1 MRLLSISK
9 VSARGLVLRVHFEK
23 AMNQTIACLIFAA
36 LGLST
41 LSRAAQVQARADFSG
56 DGLRS
61 FYFAVGNYYQVPERQ
76 VDLVRDRAL
85 PPDEVPV
92 AFFVAQRAGVN
103 PTVVVDLRRRGVS
116 WADIALHFHFG
127 PDIYYF
133 RDGPPY
139 GKAYGYWKNHPPRDV
154 EVIDAVNI
162 HFLSE
167 YHHVT
172 PDLVR
177 TERSRRGNYAVVAG
191 DFEAKSHDRGKHEDG
206 AHGHG
211 HGKGHDE

>member
-1 MRLLSISK
+1 MLSSRRYPCGIGP
-9 VSARGLVLRVHFEK
+9 ARAFDK

-41 LSRAAQVQARADFSG
+41 FSRAAQVQAGADFSG

-85 PPDEVPV
+85 PTDEVPV
-92 AFFVAQRAGVN
+92 AFFVAQRARVN

-116 WADIALHFHFG
+116 WADIALHFHFA

-139 GKAYGYWKNHPPRDV
+139 GKANGYWKNHPPRDA

-162 HFLSE
+162 PFLSE
-167 YHHVT
+167 YHHVA

-177 TERSRRGNYAVVAG
+177 TQRSRRGNYAVVAG
-191 DFEAKSHDRGKHEDG
+191 DFEAKSHKSDDRGKNEKG
-206 AHGHG
+206 VHGLG
-211 HGKGHDE
+211 RGKSHDR

>member
-1 MRLLSISK
+1 MVLS
-9 VSARGLVLRVHFEK
+9 VHFETG
-23 AMNQTIACLIFAA
+23 MNQTILCLMFSA

-41 LSRAAQVQARADFSG
+41 LSRAAQVQAGADFSG

-85 PPDEVPV
+85 PTDEVPV
-92 AFFVAQRAGVN
+92 AFFVAQRARVN

-116 WADIALHFHFG
+116 WADIAVHFHFA

-139 GKAYGYWKNHPPRDV
+139 GRAYGYWKNHPPRDA

-167 YHHVT
+167 YHHVA

-191 DFEAKSHDRGKHEDG
+191 DFEAKSHKNDERGKHEEG
-206 AHGHG
+206 VHGRG
-211 HGKGHDE
+211 HGKGHDR